1 MPHKHAGGQ
10 YRVQIIQFS
19 PFAAAARSVSRS
31 EAALGALIGSR
42 ICHDLISPIGAINN
56 GIELLA
62 MTGGPQ
68 GPETELIGESVSH
81 ASARI
86 RFFRLAFGAAGEQM
100 VGRDEVEAILRDT
113 YGTGRLKVNW
123 DAGPAQ
129 PRSAVR
135 LAFLGLLCLESALP
149 FGGEIVIS
157 AEDGDWAL
165 KGSASKLIHD
175 PAVWSLLGGEDSD
188 DALAPSMVQFAL
200 APAVAKET
208 GRRIETHV
216 GSEDITIT
224 F

>member
-1 MPHKHAGGQ
+1 MPDQHAGRQ
-10 YRVQIIQFS
+10 YRVQIIHLS
-19 PFAAAARSVSRS
+19 PFAAAAGSVSRS

-68 GPETELIGESVSH
+68 GPETELIGESVNH

-113 YGTGRLKVNW
+113 YGTGRLRVSWN
-123 DAGPAQ
+123 AGTAQ

-149 FGGEIVIS
+149 FGGEIMIS
-157 AEDGDWAL
+157 ADDSAWTL
-165 KGSASKLIHD
+165 RGSGTKLIHD
-175 PAVWSLLGGEDSD
+175 PAVWAMLVGDDVD

-200 APAVAKET
+200 APAVAKES
-208 GRRIETHV
+208 GRRIETRA